1 MMLAVML
8 VFFGKGVW
16 GQTAIVT
23 LRPTHIDLTSAT
35 SESAV
40 LMTLSAYP
48 SDDVRYRL
56 YNGGNQYNCWDEST
70 DAYISSTS
78 YSAGP
83 QVPGTPSTTSIFW
96 IVSQR
101 GNNNTTVASY
111 RDRLGPGY
119 GTNYKTAALPAATAI
134 TTPFSLTGTF
144 IGFGGYDNTIKH
156 VVLGF
161 DGATLVTAAA
171 TTLSTGAFVLVCP
184 DGTTI
189 DKIEIRAIDNTSISI
204 ITGTWT
210 TSTNVGSIPSGGN
223 TPPSIVNIV
232 QTPSSGITSSTT
244 VSVSADISDADGTIS
259 LSQLKWGTSTG
270 VYPNTI
276 NMTLGSGS
284 TYTTDTDIPAQAN
297 GTTVYYVVYAE
308 DNEAAATTSLQQ
320 NYSVIDPAFTTL
332 PYSET
337 FDADLGACYPY
348 TVDGTKPWSWVA
360 GEAVANGYLSSLEEQ
375 WLVIPGI
382 DFDSYNNEVMTF
394 TNYAQYGT
402 IDANNYL
409 KLFYSADYL
418 GIGDPT
424 TSTWTE
430 LLFDQ
435 PAPGAVGSTIITTP
449 SGNIDLS
456 GISGTS
462 VYLAFKYYSTDS
474 PTSWKVDDILIQSV
488 TVSVPQAFAAASAG
502 TDQIDLT
509 FTTNLN
515 ADDVVIVYNGDGTFT
530 DPSGVPP
537 VAGQPFAGGTLLYSG
552 AVSPQSHTGLTPEQ
566 TVYYKAFSYDGIN
579 YSPGLTDNAT
589 TDATEPTN
597 HATNFTATTN
607 SSSAITV
614 AWTDAVPASAGY
626 LIKGSDVSYVDIA
639 APVDGVAEVDAL
651 LVKNIAGGV
660 ETVQFTGLTAL
671 TPYYFKIFPYNGTG
685 GAINYKTDGSVPEAT
700 ATTTVAPTAPTAWI
714 NELHYDNA
722 GTDVDEFVEVVLKNA
737 GDYTLA
743 DFQVDLYNGYNGA
756 SYSTKTLD
764 LYTLGN
770 TTDGFTFYYF
780 DYTSVGIQNGAPDG
794 LALSYQG
801 TLISGQFLSY
811 EGSFAA
817 TDGPANGVTS
827 TDIGVSEPG
836 SPIGESLQLGGYG
849 NLYSQF
855 YWQSPLAETP
865 GAINNNQTIGSYTT
879 WTGVTDSDWASA
891 LNWNNGVPDALQN
904 VIIPTGLTNY
914 PTLTSAGSCN
924 NLTIESSAI
933 GDGSLMG
940 QGFLTVNGT
949 TTIQRYTTPAVW
961 HGISGPLDNDNF
973 NSLYFGGNPEVWGL
987 YYIEATRQYDYETDL
1002 ATDLGD
1008 AKGWMVWVGGATPQN
1023 FNFTGDLRS
1032 GTVGSV
1038 DNMVISNADGNHG
1051 YNFVGNPFPSSID
1064 WNVIEP
1070 TTTGL
1075 GDGIWIWND
1084 VTDPDDPNIN
1094 WVTYSTTSGGLNGGT
1109 RYIALGQA
1117 FFVQVDAFAG
1127 SGTLQI
1133 AENAQIHNNVAF
1145 MKDPAISP
1153 SDLIK
1158 LKLSDGNRYDESII
1172 RLDAEATEGYDGQLD
1187 MHKMFSW
1194 SEEQPQLYSTANN
1207 FMAINVLPK
1216 ETVMVPMD
1224 VRGLD
1229 GNEMTIALE
1238 EVTDFAQVYLSDEY
1252 TGIQTNLM
1260 EMPYSFIYDAG
1271 QTDRFTI
1278 YFTVVGTS
1286 ENQLENIRVYSF
1298 DQKIRVI
1305 IPMELNALVEV
1316 VNMLGQTVIE
1326 TDAHLGTHDINM
1338 DHGGYYL
1345 VNITSDNQRVTRK
1358 VFIK

>member
-1 MMLAVML
+1 MKQKLLTTLMLALML

-16 GQTAIVT
+16 GQGNETFDNAPNTGSTYTTTTFTGQDGSTWTMTQCRTDQTITGKACMMGKDRTPMAYIESGSISNGIGNLTFNYKRAFTTNANFEVYINSVLKGT
-23 LRPTHIDLTSAT
+23 FTTTNTDVQIGTIDNINISDPFVIKFFQKTGGGQ
-35 SESAV
+35 V
-40 LMTLSAYP
+40 NI
-48 SDDVRYRL
+48 DDVVWTGYTG
-56 YNGGNQYNCWDEST
+56 GGN
-70 DAYISSTS
+70 
-78 YSAGP
+78 
-83 QVPGTPSTTSIFW
+83 
-96 IVSQR
+96 
-101 GNNNTTVASY
+101 AS
-111 RDRLGPGY
+111 
-119 GTNYKTAALPAATAI
+119 
-134 TTPFSLTGTF
+134 
-144 IGFGGYDNTIKH
+144 
-156 VVLGF
+156 
-161 DGATLVTAAA
+161 
-171 TTLSTGAFVLVCP
+171 
-184 DGTTI
+184 
-189 DKIEIRAIDNTSISI
+189 
-204 ITGTWT
+204 
-210 TSTNVGSIPSGGN
+210 
-223 TPPSIVNIV
+223 PSITNIV
-232 QTPSSGITSSTT
+232 QTPSTDITSSTT
-244 VSVSADISDADGTIS
+244 VSVSADIIDSDGTVS
-259 LSQLKWGTSTG
+259 LSQLKWGTTTG

-284 TYTTDTDIPAQAN
+284 TFTIDNDIPAQAN
-297 GTTVYYVVYAE
+297 GTTVYYVIYAE
-308 DNEAAATTSLQQ
+308 DEVAAATTSPQQ
-320 NYSVIDPAFTTL
+320 NYSVIDPATTTL
-332 PYSET
+332 PYTEPFT
-337 FDADLGACYPY
+337 TNLGACYTY
-348 TVDGTKPWSWVA
+348 TVAGTKPWSWISGA
-360 GEAVANGYLSSLEEQ
+360 AVANGYLSPLEEQ

-402 IDANNYL
+402 NDANNYL

-474 PTSWKVDDILIQSV
+474 PTSWKVDDILIQE
-488 TVSVPQAFAAASAG
+488 VSVLDPQAFAAVSAG

-509 FTTNLN
+509 FTTNAN
-515 ADDVVIVYNGDGTFT
+515 TDNVVIVYNADGTFT
-530 DPSGVPP
+530 DPSGAPP
-537 VAGQPFAGGTLLYSG
+537 VAGEAFAGGTLLYSG
-552 AVSPQSHTGLTPEQ
+552 TVSPQSHSGLTPEQ
-566 TVYYKAFSYDGIN
+566 TVFYKAFSYDGSN

-626 LIKGSDVSYVDIA
+626 LIKGSDVSYVDIV
-639 APVDGVAEVDAL
+639 APVDGTVEGDGL
-651 LVKNIAGGV
+651 LVKNVAGGV
-660 ETVQFTGLTAL
+660 ETKQFTGLTAL

-700 ATTTVAPTAPTAWI
+700 ATTTEAPTAPTTWI
-714 NELHYDNA
+714 NELHYDNVS
-722 GTDVDEFVEVVLKNA
+722 TDVGEFVEVVLKNA

-743 DFQVDLYNGYNGA
+743 DFQVDLYNGNGGVTYGA
-756 SYSTKTLD
+756 FTLD
-764 LYTLGN
+764 GFTVGN
-770 TTDGFTFYYF
+770 TVGDFTFYYSS
-780 DYTSVGIQNGAPDG
+780 TPGIQNGPDG

-817 TDGPANGVTS
+817 TDGPATGVTS
-827 TDIGVSEPG
+827 TDIGVVENGIDPV
-836 SPIGESLQLGGYG
+836 GESLQLGGYG

-865 GAINNNQTIGSYTT
+865 GAINNNQTFGNYTT
-879 WTGVTDSDWASA
+879 WTGGTDSDWNSA
-891 LNWNNGVPDALQN
+891 LNWNNGVPDALQS

-924 NLTIESSAI
+924 NLTIESSAL
-933 GDGSLMG
+933 GNGSLMG

-949 TTIQRYTTPAVW
+949 TTIQRYTTQAVW
-961 HGISGPLDNDNF
+961 HGIAGPLDNDDF
-973 NSLYFGGNPEVWGL
+973 NSLYFGGSPDVWGL
-987 YYIEATRQYDYETDL
+987 WYNESINDYEYATDL

-1008 AKGWMVWVGGATPQN
+1008 AKGWMVWVGGATPQT
-1023 FNFTGDLRS
+1023 FNFTGDLRG
-1032 GTVGSV
+1032 GTVGPV
-1038 DNMVISNADGNHG
+1038 ALANTGPDPLHG
-1051 YNFVGNPFPSSID
+1051 YNFVGNPYPSAID
-1064 WNVIEP
+1064 WDAAPGWTKTNV
-1070 TTTGL
+1070 
-1075 GDGIWIWND
+1075 DAGIWVWNGTNWSTY
-1084 VTDPDDPNIN
+1084 VTG
-1094 WVTYSTTSGGLNGGT
+1094 SGGTNGGLQ
-1109 RYIALGQA
+1109 YVSLAQG
-1117 FFVQVDAFAG
+1117 FFVQVNAAQS
-1127 SGTLQI
+1127 SGTL
-1133 AENAQIHNNVAF
+1133 EMTNAVQVHNNAPF
-1145 MKDPAISP
+1145 MKAPASLP
-1153 SDLIK
+1153 ADLIK
-1158 LKLSDGNRYDESII
+1158 LKITDGELSDESII
-1172 RLDAEATEGYDGQLD
+1172 RLDAEATEGYDGQFD

-1194 SEEQPQLYSTANN
+1194 NEDHPQLYSTANN
-1207 FMAINVLPK
+1207 FMTVNVLPK

-1260 EMPYSFIYDAG
+1260 ESPYTFIYDAG

-1278 YFTVVGTS
+1278 YFTVVGTT

-1305 IPMELNALVEV
+1305 IPMELNAHVEV

-1326 TDAHLGTHDINM
+1326 TDAHLGTRDINM

-1345 VNITSDNQRVTRK
+1345 VNITGDNQRVTRK